1 MRIHPSLLAL
11 GLLVCVVL
19 ACKTGNTNNG
29 NAGNTNNSNTN
40 NTSSANKAA
49 TPIPA
54 HEATSEL
61 YMAKSADGAETTAF
75 DPSDR
80 TVYAI
85 AKLRKPISGTKLAF
99 TWYAVD
105 VVGEEKNSE
114 IKDVDYTTGARENI
128 VKAHLTLPQD
138 WPKGHYR

>member
-40 NTSSANKAA
+40 NTSSANTAA

-54 HEATSEL
+54 HEALSEL
-61 YMAKSADGAETTAF
+61 YMAKTADGAETTSFA
-75 DPSDR
+75 PSDR

-85 AKLRKPISGTKLAF
+85 AKLRKMKGSTKLVF
-99 TWYAVD
+99 IWHAVD
-105 VVGEEKNSE
+105 VEGESKNSE
-114 IKDVDYTTGARENI
+114 IKAVDYSTGAFENI

-138 WPKGHYR
+138 W